1 MEDSVQSI
9 GRAFDV
15 LRLVATA
22 GELGLRLSD
31 VAERTGLHKAS
42 ASRILRTLVAQ
53 GVLQRHADRR
63 FRVHETFRE
72 LIGIPISSTRL
83 REMARPVLSSLV
95 ERLGEVAFLSVRS
108 GFESLC
114 VDRQVGWQVIQALS
128 LHVGARRPLG
138 VGAGSMA
145 LLAWLPP
152 SEQEQ
157 ALAFTTARLAPY
169 PLLNEPQL
177 RSFVGA
183 AQNNGYTDLRD
194 VVIAGMTGMGIP
206 LRDPTGNVIGAL
218 SIAGPSNRFTDENS
232 ALAVEALRESQS
244 LIEASIASGVEGGAI
259 GLPTTAGGHATRA
272 IPENNMR
279 RKTWVS

>member
-1 MEDSVQSI
+1 VEDSVQSI
-9 GRAFDV
+9 GRAFSI

-22 GELGLRLSD
+22 GESGLRLSD
-31 VAERTGLHKAS
+31 VAEQTGLHKAS

-53 GVLQRHADRR
+53 GVLQRHPDRR
-63 FRVHETFRE
+63 FRVHEAFRE
-72 LIGIPISSTRL
+72 LIGIPISSMRL
-83 REMARPVLSSLV
+83 RELARPVLSSLV

-114 VDRQVGWQVIQALS
+114 IDRQVGWQVIQALS

-138 VGAGSMA
+138 VGAGSIA

-152 SEQEQ
+152 REQEQ
-157 ALAFTTARLAPY
+157 ALAFTTARLASY

-177 RSFVGA
+177 RRFIGA

-218 SIAGPSNRFTDENS
+218 SIAGPSNRFTDENT

-244 LIEASIASGVEGGAI
+244 LIEASLTSGVEGGAI
-259 GLPTTAGGHATRA
+259 GLPSPAGGDATRA
-272 IPENNMR
+272 IPKNNRR